1 MEVNKLLGKLKPFEN
16 RTVLVSKFQ
25 DSQDIIKE
33 IIKAHAKYSAEY
45 DKISAYFWKGSLN
58 KTCKFI
64 FDYLKKN
71 VEYDIEPDT
80 KQTVK
85 SPSAII
91 AQGYGDC
98 KHYSLFIAGILDSL
112 RRSGKN
118 INWGYRFA
126 NYKLFARTPHH
137 VFVVADPKT
146 KKEIWIDPVLE
157 FFDNQ
162 KPYVNAVD
170 KNFKDMALYSISG
183 VGYSKRTFRQQQMDR
198 LWKVLKKFRANGWN
212 SPASPYY
219 KRYLRVIKQYNFFRR
234 KQMFSGG
241 FDPNLNIQS
250 VAGIGCDYSSCN
262 SVGYTAYQ
270 RKTDMDRLW
279 RQMREYRAKG
289 WNKPTS
295 EYYNDYMQLRN
306 EYMRVRSTYTMNGT
320 NSEFTGT
327 TTIDG
332 IGRRTRAERKA
343 RRKAKR
349 ENRRFGPNCTGRRV
363 AKFVPLTI
371 LARKAFLLLVRI
383 NFTKLGVKIHKA
395 LQNPEVAKKIYKK
408 WCFLGGTAKM
418 LRDTAAKAYEKAKRK
433 GKVSGNYDTDGMIGV
448 ALETTIAT
456 ASAIIAAMVPIINQ
470 AFPGSKAAEIATTV
484 NEVSS
489 AAR

>member
-45 DKISAYFWKGSLN
+45 DKISAYFWKGSVEQ
-58 KTCKFI
+58 TCKFI

-85 SPSAII
+85 SPAAII

-137 VFVVADPKT
+137 VFCVVNPKT
-146 KKEIWIDPVLE
+146 NNEIWIDPVLE
-157 FFDNQ
+157 FFNNQ

-170 KNFKDMALYSISG
+170 KTYKDMALYSISG
-183 VGYSKRTFRQQQMDR
+183 IGKRTYRQLQMDR
-198 LWKVLKKFRANGWN
+198 IWRILKKYRAKGYN
-212 SPASPYY
+212 SPTSPFY
-219 KRYLRVIKQYNFFRR
+219 KRYLRIIKQYNFYRN

-250 VAGIGCDYSSCN
+250 VAGIGCDCSNSN

-270 RKTDMDRLW
+270 RKNDMDRLW

-289 WNKPTS
+289 WNKPVS
-295 EYYNDYMQLRN
+295 EHFNDYMQLRN

-320 NSEFTGT
+320 DSEFTGT
-327 TTIDG
+327 TAIDG

-343 RRKAKR
+343 RRRAKR
-349 ENRRFGPNCTGRRV
+349 EARRSGPNCTGRRV
-363 AKFVPLTI
+363 AKVVPLAI
-371 LARKAFLLLVRI
+371 IARKAYLLLVRI
-383 NFTKLGVKIHKA
+383 NFNKMGVKIHKA
-395 LQNPEVAKKIYKK
+395 LQNPEVAQKIYKK
-408 WCFLGGTAKM
+408 WCFLGGTAKL
-418 LRDTAAKAYEKAKRK
+418 LRETAAKAYAKAKRK
-433 GKVSGNYDTDGMIGV
+433 GKVSGNYDTDGMIGI

-456 ASAIIAAMVPIINQ
+456 ASSIIAAMTPIINQ
-470 AFPGSKAAEIATTV
+470 AFPGSQAAEIATTV

-489 AAR
+489 ALQ